1 MDWTEFGSKA
11 YELPISRSVESL
23 RSKRIISDETA
34 DLIDDLLSLR
44 NRVAHTFLEP
54 TKEAAEDYTL
64 SCRKVMTRMV
74 SEEGAWEDV
83 QKLAKH
89 WDEQTKIKK

>member
-1 MDWTEFGSKA
+1 MTRGLVEA
-11 YELPISRSVESL
+11 YELPVSRSVECL
-23 RSKRIISDETA
+23 RSRRIISDETA
-34 DLIDDLLSLR
+34 DLIDELQRLR
-44 NRVAHTFLEP
+44 NRVAHTVLEP

-83 QKLAKH
+83 QKLAKDL
-89 WDEQTKIKK
+89 DEQTKIKK